1 MDNSLKYSLFKGDFM
16 KHSLKYSL
24 IFSALFIFSVFFM
37 ISYLSP
43 LAGDDWGYAV
53 NGQLYNPFKLAFE
66 FYFTWSGRFFSEL
79 YGFLITPNKWVWNI
93 LNPFLFS
100 IILIFSFLISNSKN
114 KLISLPLII
123 FLMLSVKDELRMET
137 YTWLMGTTYVI
148 PLSLSLI
155 YLFNV
160 KQFILKKV
168 SFTSIHHIINGFCL
182 VIVGMSMENIA
193 AALFFMNIVVLI
205 YYYLVY
211 KKLDKTLLLYTL
223 ISTLSFA
230 LLRLSPG
237 ASLRL
242 LRDHPTWVQL
252 NLIDQIVINYPN
264 LIRFTFIEN
273 RYLVLFFSL
282 GQMIVLI
289 KEHYYNPKRKY
300 ITFLSIL
307 ILFIALFSSISLTLS
322 HRLTGFNLTSFLDY
336 QSLFNLLF
344 WPIYTI
350 NIFFILTY
358 CLNGN
363 NRKISIFLLLIAGLT
378 NGAMLLSPIFSY
390 RSSLYT
396 VYFIITLT
404 SLLFQ
409 ELDIRW
415 SNLTLSIILI
425 LLISKVSLNYYEKY
439 KFVQNVTQLR
449 KSQIDY
455 YVDHPEIKEAWL
467 VRYPSYSIH
476 SGDIEEWDE
485 YHKDVFRRYF
495 GISPDVRLVFY
506 NEDWNKIG
514 Q

>member
-1 MDNSLKYSLFKGDFM
+1 MKRSLKYSLVL
-16 KHSLKYSL
+16 SS
-24 IFSALFIFSVFFM
+24 LFIFSVFFM
-37 ISYLSP
+37 ISYFSP
-43 LAGDDWGYAV
+43 LAGDDWGYAI

-79 YGFLITPNKWVWNI
+79 YGFLVTPNKWLWNI
-93 LNPFLFS
+93 INPLLFT
-100 IILIFSFLISNSKN
+100 IILVFSFLISNSRN
-114 KLISLPLII
+114 KFVSLPLII

-148 PLSLSLI
+148 PLSLCLI

-160 KQFILKKV
+160 KQFIINKMSLTK
-168 SFTSIHHIINGFCL
+168 IHHIINGICL
-182 VIVGMSMENIA
+182 IVIGMSMENIS
-193 AALFFMNIVVLI
+193 AALLFMNFILLTYNYTI
-205 YYYLVY
+205 H
-211 KKLDKTLLLYTL
+211 KKIDRTLLSYTL
-223 ISTLSFA
+223 ISSLSFA

-242 LRDHPTWVQL
+242 LRDHPTWIQL
-252 NLIDQIVINYPN
+252 NLINQIIINYPN
-264 LIRFTFIEN
+264 FIRFTFIEN

-289 KEHYYNPKRKY
+289 KKYYYNPKISY
-300 ITFLSIL
+300 SILVSIL
-307 ILFIALFSSISLTLS
+307 ILLIALFSSISLTLS
-322 HRLTGFNLTSFLDY
+322 QYLTVFNLNQFLDY
-336 QSLFNLLF
+336 QSLFNLIF
-344 WPIYTI
+344 WPIYTL
-350 NIFFILTY
+350 NIFLILSY

-363 NRKISIFLLLIAGLT
+363 DRKTAIFLLLIAGLT

-409 ELDIRW
+409 QLDIRW
-415 SNLTLSIILI
+415 SNLGLSIMLI
-425 LLISKVSLNYYEKY
+425 LLTMRVSLNYYEKY
-439 KFVQNVTQLR
+439 KFIQTVTQLR

-485 YHKDVFRRYF
+485 YHMDVFRRYF